1 VLNFIYYPVSAI
13 LWFWHKA
20 FGYVLGPGNGFAWAL
35 AVVFLVFTLRAVLFK
50 PFVSQVRSMRKMQ
63 EFAPE
68 IQKLKKKY
76 GDDRQKMAAEMQK
89 LQSEHGVNPLGGCLP
104 VLVQIPVF
112 IGLFHVLRSF
122 NRPFLSA
129 EANRQIGNYVF
140 SAADVRSFL
149 DAHLFGVPLSAFI
162 TEPAELLSRYG
173 DISRWQIAA
182 VAIPLTIVA
191 GVLTHLTAKHSVARQ
206 NPAQIAANPQAAMMN
221 KLMVYLFPLGVVGG
235 GPFFPLAILLYW
247 LSNNLWTLAQ
257 QHVVYQWIDAE
268 DAEKKEAAIAARQ
281 SLAPRPGQ
289 KPSRPKKDGSPSP
302 ANLTDSDGSDS
313 GTGSGAA
320 ASARSPRSGS
330 KDADS
335 RPTAGS
341 AGGRPIGHSAD
352 SASVAGSA
360 DGSSVAGSADGGSA
374 TSTNGQG
381 SARADGSAPPGMIQQ
396 RPRPRPRKKTNRK
409 RR

>member
-1 VLNFIYYPVSAI
+1 
-13 LWFWHKA
+13 
-20 FGYVLGPGNGFAWAL
+20 
-35 AVVFLVFTLRAVLFK
+35 
-50 PFVSQVRSMRKMQ
+50 
-63 EFAPE
+63 
-68 IQKLKKKY
+68 
-76 GDDRQKMAAEMQK
+76 
-89 LQSEHGVNPLGGCLP
+89 
-104 VLVQIPVF
+104 
-112 IGLFHVLRSF
+112 
-122 NRPFLSA
+122 
-129 EANRQIGNYVF
+129 
-140 SAADVRSFL
+140 
-149 DAHLFGVPLSAFI
+149 
-162 TEPAELLSRYG
+162 
-173 DISRWQIAA
+173 
-182 VAIPLTIVA
+182 VA

-221 KLMVYLFPLGVVGG
+221 KLMVYLFPLGVVAG

-257 QHVVYQWIDAE
+257 QRVVYQWIDVE
-268 DAEKKEAAIAARQ
+268 DAEKKQAAIATRQ

-360 DGSSVAGSADGGSA
+360 DGGSA